1 MTSENIVKRLR
12 DEADKAILRVD
23 DGLAKLLNEAADYLE
38 WIAER
43 RNALLDEVLKYRGIT

>member
-1 MTSENIVKRLR
+1 MSSENIVKRLR
-12 DEADKAILRVD
+12 EEADKATLRVD
-23 DGLAKLLNEAADYLE
+23 DTLAAVLNEAADYLE

>member
-12 DEADKAILRVD
+12 DASDKATLRVD

-38 WIAER
+38 WMTER
-43 RNALLDEVLKYRGIT
+43 RNAVLEELLKERGLK

>member
-1 MTSENIVKRLR
+1 MTTQKIVKRLR
-12 DEADKAILRVD
+12 DEADKATLRVD

-43 RNALLDEVLKYRGIT
+43 RKALLDEVLKYRGIT

>member
-12 DEADKAILRVD
+12 EEADKATLRVD

>member
-1 MTSENIVKRLR
+1 MTSEKIVKRLR
-12 DEADKAILRVD
+12 EEADKATLRVD

>member
-12 DEADKAILRVD
+12 EEADKATLRVD

-43 RNALLDEVLKYRGIT
+43 RKALLDEVLKYRGIT